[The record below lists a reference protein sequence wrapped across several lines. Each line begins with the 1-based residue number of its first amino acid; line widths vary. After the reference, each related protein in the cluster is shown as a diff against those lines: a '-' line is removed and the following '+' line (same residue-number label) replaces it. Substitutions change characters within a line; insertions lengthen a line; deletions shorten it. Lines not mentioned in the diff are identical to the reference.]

1 MEVITI
7 DSIAFKQ
14 IIEKMDLLEAR
25 FENLAEASVNPL
37 KDKWLDIEEVCFLL
51 KVSKRTLQ
59 SYRNDKLLPY
69 SIIGKKVYYRASD
82 VEKFLLKNYR
92 KVKGY

>member
-14 IIEKMDLLEAR
+14 IIEKMDLLESR
-25 FENLAEASVNPL
+25 FENLAEANAYPL

-59 SYRNDKLLPY
+59 TYRDDNHVPY
-69 SIIGKKVYYRASD
+69 SIIGKKIYYRASD
-82 VEKFLLKNYR
+82 IEKFLLKNYR